1 MEETIKLI
9 EFGKVFGYIKETPEV
24 VSTGSSHIF
33 IFRKNDIALKLYRRD
48 NKHWNTY
55 FSDMSEGEVRK
66 SFISKDYQ
74 WNHFYSPNI
83 YLGLKQADIIDGV
96 VKLSESRGGDE
107 LIIEMKIINSSDFLI
122 NILNENRNLSDEDFY
137 SMGKQTAQITISN
150 KLKPSTEKNFYE
162 IMKERV
168 IDLTSWAK
176 NLSPLTEDFTSKLEK
191 YIDNYVDNS
200 MDSFKNLTEK
210 DFVTVID
217 CHSANAIYIECKL
230 TFVDVLLPK
239 PLWRTSRVNEN
250 FFRIATDIF
259 VLRGEKAYE
268 EYKRGFME
276 VTSFD
281 NNTEDFDLIYQSALM
296 LCVQTAYAG
305 EDKTHQELVN
315 KYFNFVSNK
324 LDNVILNG

>member
-9 EFGKVFGYIKETPEV
+9 GSGKVFGYMEEVPEV
-24 VSTGSSHIF
+24 ISTGSSYIF

-48 NKHWNTY
+48 NEHWNKY
-55 FSDMSEGEVRK
+55 FSDMSEGEVRTA
-66 SFISKDYQ
+66 FISKDYE

-83 YLGLKQADIIDGV
+83 YLGLKQADIVDGV
-96 VKLSESRGGDE
+96 VKLSDLTGGDE

-122 NILNENRNLSDEDFY
+122 NILNENINLSEDDFY
-137 SMGKQTAQITISN
+137 SMGKQAAQMTKSD

-176 NLSPLTEDFTSKLEK
+176 NLPPLTEGFTLKLEK
-191 YIDNYVDNS
+191 YIDSYVDNS
-200 MDSFKNLTEK
+200 IESFKSLTDK
-210 DFVTVID
+210 DFVAVID
-217 CHSANAIYIECKL
+217 CHSANAIYIEGKL

-259 VLRGEKAYE
+259 VLRGEKAYK

-276 VTSFD
+276 VTSFE
-281 NNTEDFDLIYQSALM
+281 NKTEDFDLIYQSALM
-296 LCVQTAYAG
+296 LCVQTSYAG
-305 EDKTHQELVN
+305 EDKTHQELAD
-315 KYFNFVSNK
+315 KYYSFVINK
-324 LDNVILNG
+324 LK